1 MYSAVGAI
9 GVKKGLNKRWEQ
21 IRLTDYKVSEL
32 FDQFRKVILTLT
44 LNQSTDRL
52 YCDLQQLAPR
62 YASYSLRV
70 SDMLIELGSE
80 SLTLL
85 VNPPVISTRTAK
97 FRDAHASRYTVTPV
111 SPLYG
116 INAAIENRTA
126 VMLTRENP
134 VTDYRYFKKRCMV
147 SINGFYHMIDTD
159 NKSGVL
165 VYDAMTS
172 LRISKQNQIGLYSFS
187 DVCDIEYVPIAPS
200 MVHKRLTPDM
210 VAGLRAPEPYASSGF
225 IKLNKDLTNK
235 TVLLVLG
242 GYLHVPESL
251 LYSQVGT
258 DEFKID
264 FLNYPLFDRIYESM
278 NYIDLSSLGLT
289 NDIRN
294 KTQFSTQQL
303 LSDEVL
309 LKYMTLSQSFFVIL
323 DTPEVFVNR
332 QYIKKTGMPGMFIS
346 YNPPMYPIVVG
357 NGRMPEYWSTHED
370 GQYSLTVYDN
380 TVRQKTYNQANAK
393 ALNSIS
399 GSDLSV
405 DPELMSGAYFLEL
418 GCDLK

>member
-1 MYSAVGAI
+1 MYHAVGAI
-9 GVKKGLNKRWEQ
+9 GIKKGLNKRWES

-32 FDQFRKVILTLT
+32 FDQFRRVILTLT
-44 LNQSTDRL
+44 LNQSTDKL
-52 YCDLQQLAPR
+52 YVDIQSLAAR

-70 SDMLIELGSE
+70 SDMLIELGNE
-80 SLTLL
+80 TLPQLT
-85 VNPPVISTRTAK
+85 NPPVISTRTAK
-97 FRDAHASRYTVTPV
+97 FRDAHASRYKVTPV

-116 INAAIENRTA
+116 INAAVENRTA

-134 VTDYRYFKKRCMV
+134 TTDYQYFKKRCMV
-147 SINGFYHMIDTD
+147 SVNGFYHMIDTD

-172 LRISKQNQIGLYSFS
+172 LRIAKQNQIGLYSFA
-187 DVCDIEYVPIAPS
+187 DVCDIEYVPITPS

-210 VAGLRAPEPYASSGF
+210 VAGLRQPEPYASSGF

-264 FLNYPLFDRIYESM
+264 FLNYPLFDRIYESLQ
-278 NYIDLSSLGLT
+278 YIDLKPLGLV

-294 KTQFSTQQL
+294 KTQFSVQQL

-346 YNPPMYPIVVG
+346 YNPPVYPIVVG

-380 TVRQKTYNQANAK
+380 TVRQKTYNQANAR
-393 ALNSIS
+393 ALNAVTSSDVSI
-399 GSDLSV
+399 